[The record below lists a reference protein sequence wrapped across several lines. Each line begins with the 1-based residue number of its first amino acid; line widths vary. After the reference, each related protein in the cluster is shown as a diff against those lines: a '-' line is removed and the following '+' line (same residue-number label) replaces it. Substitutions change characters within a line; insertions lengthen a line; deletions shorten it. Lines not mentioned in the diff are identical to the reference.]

1 MICRVTGTLERVEGL
16 AATVALSGG
25 VAYEILLPAYLA
37 QLLSDKVGSPVTLV
51 TFHYLESEGQGSAY
65 LPRLVGF
72 MSRRELEFFEL
83 FTTVKGIGYR
93 RALRALAAPPA
104 FLARAIAAKDPRPL
118 TEMPEIGKRLAE
130 TIIVELYGKV
140 EGYLSEEELT
150 GLDAAA
156 AGVAMP
162 RTSVTDQVIDAL
174 VALGETRA
182 EAQRQVALVFDAA
195 RRSGTPPANAEA
207 LIELVYAAR
216 GR

>member
-1 MICRVTGTLERVEGL
+1 MERVEGL

-37 QLLSDKVGSPVTLV
+37 QLLGDKVDSPVTLV

-156 AGVAMP
+156 AP
-162 RTSVTDQVIDAL
+162 RSTIADQAIDAL

>member
-16 AATVALSGG
+16 AATVTPSGG
-25 VAYEILLPAYLA
+25 LAYEVLLPAYLA
-37 QLLSDKVGSPVTLV
+37 ETLVDKVGSPVTLV

-65 LPRLVGF
+65 LPRLIGF
-72 MSRRELEFFEL
+72 LSRRELEFFEL

-93 RALRALAAPPA
+93 RALRALAAQPA
-104 FLARAIAAKDPRPL
+104 SLARAIAAKDPRPL

-140 EGYLSEEELT
+140 HGYLSDEELT
-150 GLDAAA
+150 GLNAAA
-156 AGVAMP
+156 AP
-162 RTSVTDQVIDAL
+162 RSTIADQAIDAL

-182 EAQRQVALVFDAA
+182 DAQRQVALALDTA
-195 RRSGTPPANAEA
+195 RRAGAMPEDADA
-207 LIELVYAAR
+207 LVGLVFAGR